1 MSPLTELNC
10 RPSPYHGDALPTE
23 LRGLSQRLIDRM
35 PQECSYPNV
44 HLPSIQSYY
53 SQSMGNGLQIRLA
66 EHEDAQAIQEIYNN
80 EVRNSTATF
89 DLVERTI
96 EEQKEWL
103 RKRSGAFSV
112 LVAELDK
119 EVVGFASLSPYKERA
134 AYRTTVEDS
143 VYVEKNFRNQG
154 IARKLLSHLLEVA
167 ESSGFHAV
175 IARIGGGNE
184 SSISLHKKFG
194 FTIVGTEKEIGR
206 KFGKWQNVVVMQTI
220 LNASGPEPE

>member
-1 MSPLTELNC
+1 
-10 RPSPYHGDALPTE
+10 
-23 LRGLSQRLIDRM
+23 
-35 PQECSYPNV
+35 
-44 HLPSIQSYY
+44 
-53 SQSMGNGLQIRLA
+53 MGKELQIRLA
-66 EHEDAQAIQEIYNN
+66 EQKDAQAIQKIYNN

-112 LVAELDK
+112 LVAELDT
-119 EVVGFASLSPYKERA
+119 EIVGFASLSPYKERA

-143 VYVEKNFRNQG
+143 VYVDERFRSQG
-154 IARKLLSHLLEVA
+154 IAGELLSDLLGVA

-175 IARIGGGNE
+175 IARIGGGNK
-184 SSISLHKKFG
+184 SSIALHKRFG
-194 FTIVGTEKEIGR
+194 FIIVGTEKEIGR

-220 LNASGPEPE
+220 LNANGPEPE